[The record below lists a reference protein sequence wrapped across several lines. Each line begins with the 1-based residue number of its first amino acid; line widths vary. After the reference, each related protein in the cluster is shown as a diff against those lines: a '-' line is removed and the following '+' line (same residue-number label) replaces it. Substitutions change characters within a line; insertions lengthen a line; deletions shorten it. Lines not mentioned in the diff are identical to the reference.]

1 MQFKISYMEYI
12 IYCDE
17 SISRGKYFSNFYG
30 GALVRSIDFDN
41 VVKLL
46 TNKALELN
54 LFKEIKWNKVT
65 ENYLEKYEEMIKL
78 FFDLIREDKVKI
90 RIMFNQ
96 NAEVA
101 TNLTKEKR
109 DNGFFLLYYQ
119 FVKHAFG
126 LIYHTENPTTKTFLR
141 LYFDKL
147 PDTRLKTENFK
158 NNIFGLQGLEK
169 FRAAKLKIRYEDI
182 AEVNSHDHIILQCMD
197 IILGSMAFRLN
208 DLYKEKPIGET
219 RRGKKTIAKDNLYK
233 FILSQIKSLNNHK
246 NFNIGVS
253 TGTIHQRD
261 KWTSSYSHWKF
272 TPKEFAIDKS
282 KYK

>member
-1 MQFKISYMEYI
+1 MEYI

-17 SISRGKYFSNFYG
+17 SVSTGKYFSNFYG
-30 GALVRSIDFDN
+30 GALVRSCDLDN
-41 VVKLL
+41 IVNSLK
-46 TNKALELN
+46 NKALELN
-54 LFKEIKWNKVT
+54 LFNEIKWNKVS
-65 ENYLEKYEEMIKL
+65 ENYLEKYKEMVKL
-78 FFDLIREDKVKI
+78 FFGFIREDRVKI
-90 RIMFNQ
+90 RIMFSQ

-126 LIYHTENPTTKTFLR
+126 LVYHTSKPQKKTFLR

-147 PDTRLKTENFK
+147 PDTQLKSENFK
-158 NNIFGLQGLEK
+158 NNIFGLQGLKK
-169 FRAAKLKIRYEDI
+169 FRAARLKIRYEDI
-182 AEVNSHDHIILQCMD
+182 AEVNSHDHLVLQCMD

-208 DLYKEKPIGET
+208 DMHKEKTEGAK
-219 RRGKKTIAKDNLYK
+219 RRGKKTIAKYKLYK
-233 FILSQIKSLNNHK
+233 FILSQIKNLDNHK

-253 TGTIHQRD
+253 TGTINVED
-261 KWTSSYSHWKF
+261 KWTNPYSHWKF
-272 TPKEFAIDKS
+272 ISKEFVVDKT